1 MRKVSRAISAGFGAL
16 LCCGV
21 LVACGS
27 SETQVVPALGIELI
41 EPAIAAVRQAQGVEP
56 AFFEINSTVDGVNLF
71 IAASRLGDARNPDAV
86 IQGRYT
92 SDGGLVLA
100 EELLDASGPIF
111 TAANLDLSAERLV
124 GQVVGELENAKP
136 LMFVL
141 SAAKVVNP
149 IEGGDSSGG
158 VTSGSDID
166 ESLADQ
172 EVVRRVIMESER
184 GGRLA
189 VFVDGDGNILGTEVL
204 EGSG

>member
-1 MRKVSRAISAGFGAL
+1 MRIELRAMKVGLGAF

-27 SETQVVPALGIELI
+27 SETQDVPALGIDLI
-41 EPAIAAVRQAQGVEP
+41 EPAIDAVREAQGVEP
-56 AFFEINSTVDGVNLF
+56 AFFEINSTADGVNLF
-71 IAASRLGDARNPDAV
+71 IAASRSGNTDTPDAV

-100 EELLDASGPIF
+100 EELLDASGPVF
-111 TAANLDLSAERLV
+111 TATDLNLSADRLV
-124 GQVVGELENAKP
+124 GQVVKELKNAKA

-141 SAAKVVNP
+141 SAATVNASS
-149 IEGGDSSGG
+149 ENGGSSGG
-158 VTSGSDID
+158 NTDNPESGEPLVGRD
-166 ESLADQ
+166 
-172 EVVRRVIMESER
+172 VVRRVLLESER

-204 EGSG
+204 DG

>member
-1 MRKVSRAISAGFGAL
+1 MRKVSRAISAGFGAF

-27 SETQVVPALGIELI
+27 SETQVVPALGIDLI

-56 AFFEINSTVDGVNLF
+56 AFFEINSTADGVNLF
-71 IAASRLGDARNPDAV
+71 IAASRSGNAETPDAV

-100 EELLDASGPIF
+100 DELLDASGPIF
-111 TAANLDLSAERLV
+111 TAINLNLSAESLV
-124 GQVVGELENAKP
+124 GQVVAELKNAIP

-141 SAAKVVNP
+141 SAATVNAP
-149 IEGGDSSGG
+149 SGG
-158 VTSGSDID
+158 GSSSEGITGDPDSD
-166 ESLADQ
+166 ELLAGQ
-172 EVVRRVIMESER
+172 EVVRRVILESER

-204 EGSG
+204 DGTG